1 MADSANAEESKRAT
15 KSRPNTREER
25 LKQQKEWKKRK
36 RARKRAKNTVTA
48 HEQEGNDN
56 DTRNDNRK
64 PSSSPPKPSYFT
76 TTKHP
81 SKACSRGA
89 LMLQMARGADVHLAA
104 KQPKPPRQAASVH
117 RNPRQV
123 VLKKE
128 RVVIGTEVKEL
139 NPEYMEYLSEEAV
152 GSGSYGEC
160 YRARYR
166 ASIEV
171 IVKKMKHD
179 DTAEGKQRAK
189 RNLLHEA
196 KVVRALGDHAR
207 LPLLLGVVTLS
218 EPLCLVTQFHGVKD
232 ASLTLHR
239 AANTSMLTPQDST
252 DIFLEICSALK
263 HVHSRGYLHNDIKA
277 NNVVLEK
284 NSTAPEKYSPVLI
297 DFGKSTKA
305 AASSVSLSSSRKR
318 IASEHLKSYLAPE
331 VMKDRL
337 YSAASDVYS
346 IGKMLKNVSK
356 MVGFY
361 PRVRALVKEVTAE
374 IPSLRPCLDDF
385 NKRLASVKF

>member
-1 MADSANAEESKRAT
+1 MADSANAEQSERAT

-36 RARKRAKNTVTA
+36 CARKRATNTVTV

-56 DTRNDNRK
+56 DTRNDDRK

-76 TTKHP
+76 TTKQP
-81 SKACSRGA
+81 LKACSRGA
-89 LMLQMARGADVHLAA
+89 LMLQMAHGADVHLAA

-117 RNPRQV
+117 QNPCQV

-128 RVVIGTEVKEL
+128 RVVIRTEVKEL

-152 GSGSYGEC
+152 GSGSYGQY
-160 YRARYR
+160 YRIRYR
-166 ASIEV
+166 ASIKV
-171 IVKKMKHD
+171 IVKKMTHD

-196 KVVRALGDHAR
+196 KVVRVLGDHTR
-207 LPLLLGVVTLS
+207 LSLLLGAVTLS

-252 DIFLEICSALK
+252 EIFLEICSARK
-263 HVHSRGYLHNDIKA
+263 HVHPRGYLHNDIKA

-284 NSTAPEKYSPVLI
+284 KKPDGAREIQPCSHTFSHRLQRCPCTKSLPNYHDFWPQAP
-297 DFGKSTKA
+297 
-305 AASSVSLSSSRKR
+305 SV
-318 IASEHLKSYLAPE
+318 IQ
-331 VMKDRL
+331 DG
-337 YSAASDVYS
+337 SAHEQAV
-346 IGKMLKNVSK
+346 
-356 MVGFY
+356 
-361 PRVRALVKEVTAE
+361 
-374 IPSLRPCLDDF
+374 
-385 NKRLASVKF
+385 